1 MESKEFEQL
10 VVHALASLPKRIQMK
25 IDNVAFCV
33 EDRPTLQQLKA
44 GGVRAGGTLLGLYE
58 GVPQIVYARGQMTR
72 LPDKITIFKDSI
84 EQFAHTSEGIEA
96 MVRDTVWHE
105 VAHHFGFDEH
115 GARKLDSK
123 RKRKTAEL

>member
-1 MESKEFEQL
+1 MENQEFEQI
-10 VVHALASLPKRIQMK
+10 VIRALASLPKHIRDK
-25 IDNVAFCV
+25 IDNVAFCI
-33 EDRPTLQQLKA
+33 EDRPTALQLRA
-44 GGVRAGGTLLGLYE
+44 GGVKAGATLLGLYE

-84 EQFAHTSEGIEA
+84 EQFAHTSEEIEA

-123 RKRKTAEL
+123 RKRKTVEL